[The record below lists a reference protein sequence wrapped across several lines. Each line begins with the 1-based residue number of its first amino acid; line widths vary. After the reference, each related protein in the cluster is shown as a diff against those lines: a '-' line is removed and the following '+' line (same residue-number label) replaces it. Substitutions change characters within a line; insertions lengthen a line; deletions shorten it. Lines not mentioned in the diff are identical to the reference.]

1 MNNLDESTIL
11 VTVAPGTGG
20 SEVKQ
25 VKQLVSSF
33 SVYNAIRMNVHS
45 QDK

>member
-11 VTVAPGTGG
+11 VTGATGTGG

-25 VKQLVSSF
+25 VKQLVSSS

>member
-11 VTVAPGTGG
+11 VIGATGTSG

-25 VKQLVSSF
+25 VKQLVSSS
-33 SVYNAIRMNVHS
+33 SV
-45 QDK
+45 